1 MARPLSEEKRKAI
14 LASAAA
20 LVAAQGTG
28 APTAKIAAAA
38 GVAEGTLF
46 TYFANKDELLNQLF
60 LDIEA
65 DLAKTMLDSYP
76 ADAAPRAR
84 VKYMWDRFLD
94 WGAANPTRRKA
105 LRQLKVSDRVS
116 KESKKRGEAL
126 FRDMKA
132 KLEETLA
139 GHVDPDR
146 ASFYIGV
153 VLDGLFESTLEA
165 IAASPKD
172 HERFKDAGFD
182 VFWKGIAR

>member
-1 MARPLSEEKRKAI
+1 MARPLSEKKREAI

-20 LVAAQGTG
+20 LVAEQGTG
-28 APTAKIAAAA
+28 APTARIAAGA

-65 DLAKTMLDSYP
+65 DLAKTMLEAYP
-76 ADAAPRAR
+76 ADAEPRAR
-84 VKYMWDRFLD
+84 AKYLWDRFLD

-105 LRQLKVSDRVS
+105 LRQLKVSDRIS
-116 KESKKRGEAL
+116 KESKRRGEVL
-126 FRDMKA
+126 FHDMKA

-139 GHVDPDR
+139 GHVDPDG

-165 IAASPKD
+165 IAASPGD
-172 HERFKDAGFD
+172 HERFRKAGFE

>member
-1 MARPLSEEKRKAI
+1 
-14 LASAAA
+14 
-20 LVAAQGTG
+20 
-28 APTAKIAAAA
+28 
-38 GVAEGTLF
+38 
-46 TYFANKDELLNQLF
+46 
-60 LDIEA
+60 
-65 DLAKTMLDSYP
+65 
-76 ADAAPRAR
+76 
-84 VKYMWDRFLD
+84 MWDRFLD

-116 KESKKRGEAL
+116 RESKKRGEAL

-139 GHVDPDR
+139 DHVDPDR

-172 HERFKDAGFD
+172 HERFKNAGFD